1 MHRCLAIAALLFAAS
16 LPLSSAQAQSP
27 GDRIFHSGVEPAFVV
42 AGHIG
47 YPAPL
52 AGATIEAFAGS
63 HVATTL
69 STADGSYR
77 VHLETRYLAA
87 DPLIEIV
94 GYGRGTR
101 TLEVWAGALGP
112 LSRLQSLG
120 SASGVSDSQDAF
132 ARLGPYSTAATAALH
147 GFNGFARITDAA
159 TFQRATRASAPNPY
173 LVYGLALIATGDLVL
188 PVTTANTFAA
198 VLAPTPAQHLYGDV
212 SQLDTVP
219 CAQPADSAYC
229 SVALTLPVDAAV
241 VPVAATAPAL
251 TYAPYIA
258 YSSVLGSSLENQ
270 LAYRVQGA
278 GASVYL
284 GAALPA
290 ASTVSTHP
298 QGGFDLARS
307 DGLPY
312 SSRTYFSIV
321 NGSQVRTVSDTI
333 SIRVRPS
340 YGPGGIARHATG
352 FNLRISYP
360 DNPEIPSLV
369 QAANL
374 GLPTD
379 TAGEALHPLLAASLP
394 SLAGGSFV
402 MALPEDL
409 GASSD
414 GIEARFGYDIHDFAS
429 STGTTRRRARSLSW
443 NASGNQVNLTYGA
456 TQATLQLVN
465 EEEPGVWR
473 SITRLQAT
481 GQDIILV
488 GLTLRADAVGWS
500 AGAPPTAY
508 QSRVNGQICG
518 SPYGDLDQFSA
529 NAVCSTFGWIM
540 QPGGVMDRIGQPGWG
555 TWSYAAAP
563 HAGKLLFQN
572 NSATQKRGW
581 ERVRYAQGSG
591 YVLENFV
598 TGNPAPAITFAPASR
613 LVRIRD
619 Y

>member
-1 MHRCLAIAALLFAAS
+1 MHRRLAALPPLFAALLCS
-16 LPLSSAQAQSP
+16 TVQAQVKS
-27 GDRIFHSGVEPAFVV
+27 DRVFHSGVEPAFVV
-42 AGHIG
+42 AGNIG

-52 AGATIEAFAGS
+52 AGATIEALAGNY
-63 HVATTL
+63 VATTL
-69 STADGSYR
+69 SAADGSYR
-77 VHLETRYLAA
+77 VHLETRYLAG
-87 DPLIEIV
+87 DPLIELV
-94 GYGRGTR
+94 GYGNGTR

-112 LSRLQSLG
+112 LLRLQSLG
-120 SASGVSDSQDAF
+120 SAGGVSDSQEAF
-132 ARLGPYSTAATAALH
+132 ARLGPYSTASTAALY

-173 LVYGLALIATGDLVL
+173 LVFGLALIATGNLVL
-188 PVTTANTFAA
+188 PVTTTNTFAA
-198 VLAPTPAQHLYGDV
+198 VLAPAPAQQLYGDV
-212 SQLDTVP
+212 DQLNTIP
-219 CAQPADSAYC
+219 CTQPADSAYC
-229 SVALTLPVDAAV
+229 GVALTLPVDATA
-241 VPVAATAPAL
+241 VPVAAVAPGI

-258 YSSVLGSSLENQ
+258 YTSVLDSSLESQ
-270 LAYRVQGA
+270 LAYQVQGTS
-278 GASVYL
+278 GSVYF
-284 GAALPA
+284 GAAVPA
-290 ASTVSTHP
+290 ASTASANA

-321 NGSQVRTVSDTI
+321 NGNQVRTVSDTVG
-333 SIRVRPS
+333 IRVRPS

-352 FNLRISYP
+352 FTQRISYP
-360 DNPEIPSLV
+360 DNPEIPSRV
-369 QAANL
+369 QPANL
-374 GLPTD
+374 SLPTD
-379 TAGEALHPLLAASLP
+379 TAGEALHPLLAGSLP
-394 SLAGGSFV
+394 NLASGSFV

-409 GASSD
+409 GASAG
-414 GIEARFGYDIHDFAS
+414 GIEARFGYDIHDFAT

-443 NASGNQVNLTYGA
+443 SASGNQVNLTYGA

-473 SITRLQAT
+473 SVTRLQAT

-488 GLTLRADAVGWS
+488 GLTMRADVVGWS
-500 AGAPPTAY
+500 AAAPPTAY

-518 SPYGDLDQFSA
+518 SPYGDLDQFASD
-529 NAVCSTFGWIM
+529 AVCSTFGWIM
-540 QPGGVMDRIGQPGWG
+540 QPGGVMDRIDQAGWG
-555 TWSYAAAP
+555 TWSYATAP

-572 NSATQKRGW
+572 NSTTQKRGW

-598 TGNPAPAITFAPASR
+598 IGSPAPAITFAPTSR